1 MAVTFTIFKLHKKLV
16 IGLDVEKKKG
26 NSLLVFGSVVKK
38 KKKISFVLR
47 ILFFLL

>member
-38 KKKISFVLR
+38 KKR
-47 ILFFLL
+47 FLLF